1 MAAVHG
7 AVLDVLAGDVVAQA
21 PGDYALTSYLA
32 ERSSTG
38 PYKAGAL
45 AGNARTSADLG
56 AVRLTSYGEVAGM
69 TWAWSVMTQ
78 RASAKLAAGTMPV
91 TFGRNAE
98 GTADLRLSAT
108 LWPVHSP

>member
-1 MAAVHG
+1 MVYRCSVALVLCACFVATVHG

-21 PGDYALTSYLA
+21 PGDYALTSYFA

-45 AGNARTSADLG
+45 AGNA
-56 AVRLTSYGEVAGM
+56 
-69 TWAWSVMTQ
+69 
-78 RASAKLAAGTMPV
+78 GTMPV
-91 TFGRNAE
+91 TFGRYAE

-108 LWPVHSP
+108 LWPVADRPFGGGSIAV